1 MTNKTIYNVTVER
14 VRELLRETNTSQ
26 NRYAAILQVA
36 QPTVSNKLS
45 GIVKFTAKDIRQ
57 TSVAFGVSTD
67 YLYGLTDEP
76 DTSTSES

>member
-36 QPTVSNKLS
+36 QPTVSNKLA
-45 GIVKFTAKDIRQ
+45 GIVKFTAKDICQ
-57 TSVAFGVSTD
+57 TSIAFGVSTD

-76 DTSTSES
+76 AVSVSES